1 MVNTKEMTGMYKIDE
16 EKIAGLRK
24 FADAMN
30 FNDLLVLISLMGL
43 RMTQEATVDMLQCG
57 EISFADTCNTMPCMR
72 ENAAMMM
79 EDMITVSDLEG
90 AMRDNDLGDYTVQP
104 VRMEFRTTV

>member
-1 MVNTKEMTGMYKIDE
+1 
-16 EKIAGLRK
+16 
-24 FADAMN
+24 
-30 FNDLLVLISLMGL
+30 
-43 RMTQEATVDMLQCG
+43 
-57 EISFADTCNTMPCMR
+57 MR